1 MDTSNIN
8 GGKIMLS
15 NFRLKSLL
23 CLLLYASGM
32 SSQDKLPQKAAR
44 NLISRIPKP
53 ALKVKWPADTIP
65 YTQLLP
71 QSFRNVKSN
80 EIVDSTDV
88 LEPVMKQL
96 QEMRLDMEVDTFRIL
111 HIGDSH
117 VRGHIYPQS
126 AGLVLTQEFH
136 SLHYYDMGVN
146 GATCLTFTHPARIS
160 AIVEAKPS
168 LLILSFGT
176 NESHGKGYKTNVHYN
191 QMHELIELLKDSL
204 PGVPML
210 LTSPPGSFERR
221 RLSRRRSTYS
231 PNPRTIMAA
240 KTIREYASRN
250 GLAFW
255 DLYAVVGG
263 EQWACKNWAGAKLM
277 RPDHVHYLPEGY
289 TLQGKLLAQAII
301 KAYNN
306 YVVNRH

>member
-1 MDTSNIN
+1 
-8 GGKIMLS
+8 MLS

-71 QSFRNVKSN
+71 EIFRNVKSN

-136 SLHYYDMGVN
+136 SLLYYDMGVN

-250 GLAFW
+250 GLGLG
-255 DLYAVVGG
+255 DLYGVVGG
-263 EQWACKNWAGAKLM
+263 
-277 RPDHVHYLPEGY
+277 
-289 TLQGKLLAQAII
+289 
-301 KAYNN
+301 
-306 YVVNRH
+306 

>member
-1 MDTSNIN
+1 
-8 GGKIMLS
+8 MLS

-96 QEMRLDMEVDTFRIL
+96 HEMRLDMEVDTFRIL

-263 EQWACKNWAGAKLM
+263 EQWACKNWDGAKLM

-289 TLQGKLLAQAII
+289 TMQGKLLAQAII

>member
-1 MDTSNIN
+1 MDTNNIN

-15 NFRLKSLL
+15 NFRLKCLL

-32 SSQDKLPQKAAR
+32 SSQDRLPQKAAR

-96 QEMRLDMEVDTFRIL
+96 HEMRLDMEVDTFRIL

-136 SLHYYDMGVN
+136 SLLYYDMGVN

-263 EQWACKNWAGAKLM
+263 EQWACKNWDGAKLM

>member
-1 MDTSNIN
+1 
-8 GGKIMLS
+8 MLS

-96 QEMRLDMEVDTFRIL
+96 HEMRLDMEVDTFRIL

-136 SLHYYDMGVN
+136 SLLYYDMGVN

-263 EQWACKNWAGAKLM
+263 EQWACKNWDGAKLM

>member
-1 MDTSNIN
+1 
-8 GGKIMLS
+8 MLS

-32 SSQDKLPQKAAR
+32 SSQDRLPQKAAR

-96 QEMRLDMEVDTFRIL
+96 HEMRLDMEVDTFRIL

-136 SLHYYDMGVN
+136 SLLYYDMGVN

-263 EQWACKNWAGAKLM
+263 EQWACKNWDGAKLM

>member
-1 MDTSNIN
+1 
-8 GGKIMLS
+8 MLS
-15 NFRLKSLL
+15 NFRLKCLL

-32 SSQDKLPQKAAR
+32 SSQDRLPQKAAR

-71 QSFRNVKSN
+71 PSFRNVKSN

-96 QEMRLDMEVDTFRIL
+96 HEMRLDMEVDTFRIL

-136 SLHYYDMGVN
+136 SLLYYDMGVN

>member
-1 MDTSNIN
+1 
-8 GGKIMLS
+8 
-15 NFRLKSLL
+15 
-23 CLLLYASGM
+23 M

-80 EIVDSTDV
+80 GIVDSTDV

-96 QEMRLDMEVDTFRIL
+96 HEMRLDMEVDTFRIL

-136 SLHYYDMGVN
+136 SLLYYDMGVN

-263 EQWACKNWAGAKLM
+263 EQWACKNWDGAKLM

>member
-15 NFRLKSLL
+15 NFRLKCLL

-71 QSFRNVKSN
+71 PSFRNVKSN

-88 LEPVMKQL
+88 LDPVMKQL
-96 QEMRLDMEVDTFRIL
+96 HEMRLDMEIDTFRIL

-136 SLHYYDMGVN
+136 SLLYYDMGVN

-263 EQWACKNWAGAKLM
+263 EQWACKNWDGAKLM

>member
-71 QSFRNVKSN
+71 ESFRNVKSN

-96 QEMRLDMEVDTFRIL
+96 HEMRLDMEVDTFRIL

-136 SLHYYDMGVN
+136 SLLYYDMGVN

-263 EQWACKNWAGAKLM
+263 EQWACKNWDGAKLM

>member
-1 MDTSNIN
+1 
-8 GGKIMLS
+8 MLS

-32 SSQDKLPQKAAR
+32 SSQDRLPQKAAR

-136 SLHYYDMGVN
+136 SLLYYDMGVN

-263 EQWACKNWAGAKLM
+263 EQWACKNWDGAKLM

>member
-1 MDTSNIN
+1 
-8 GGKIMLS
+8 MLS
-15 NFRLKSLL
+15 NFRLKCLL

-71 QSFRNVKSN
+71 ESFRNVKSN

-96 QEMRLDMEVDTFRIL
+96 HEMRLDMEVDTFRIL

-136 SLHYYDMGVN
+136 SLLYYDMGVN

>member
-1 MDTSNIN
+1 
-8 GGKIMLS
+8 MLR
-15 NFRLKSLL
+15 NFRLKCLL

-96 QEMRLDMEVDTFRIL
+96 HEMRLDMEVDTFRIL

-136 SLHYYDMGVN
+136 SLLYYDMGVN

>member
-1 MDTSNIN
+1 
-8 GGKIMLS
+8 MLS

-136 SLHYYDMGVN
+136 SLLYYDMGVN

-263 EQWACKNWAGAKLM
+263 EQWACKNWDGAKLM

>member
-1 MDTSNIN
+1 
-8 GGKIMLS
+8 MLS

-44 NLISRIPKP
+44 NLISRIAKP

-80 EIVDSTDV
+80 GIVDSTDV

-96 QEMRLDMEVDTFRIL
+96 HEMRLDMEVDTFRIL

-136 SLHYYDMGVN
+136 SLLYYDMGVN

-263 EQWACKNWAGAKLM
+263 EQWACKNWDGAKLM

>member
-1 MDTSNIN
+1 
-8 GGKIMLS
+8 MLS
-15 NFRLKSLL
+15 NFRLKCLL
-23 CLLLYASGM
+23 CLLLYASCM

-80 EIVDSTDV
+80 GIVDSTDV

-96 QEMRLDMEVDTFRIL
+96 HEMRLDMEVDTFRIL

-136 SLHYYDMGVN
+136 SLLYYDMGVN

-263 EQWACKNWAGAKLM
+263 EQWACKNWDGAKLM

>member
-1 MDTSNIN
+1 
-8 GGKIMLS
+8 MLS
-15 NFRLKSLL
+15 NFRLKCLL

-32 SSQDKLPQKAAR
+32 SSQDRLPQKAAR

-136 SLHYYDMGVN
+136 SLLYYDMGVN

>member
-15 NFRLKSLL
+15 NFRLKCLL

-32 SSQDKLPQKAAR
+32 SSQDRLPQKAAR

-136 SLHYYDMGVN
+136 SLLYYDMGVN

-263 EQWACKNWAGAKLM
+263 EQWACKNWDGAKLM

>member
-1 MDTSNIN
+1 
-8 GGKIMLS
+8 MLS
-15 NFRLKSLL
+15 NFRLKCLL

-32 SSQDKLPQKAAR
+32 SSQDRLPQKAAR

-80 EIVDSTDV
+80 GIVDSTDV

-96 QEMRLDMEVDTFRIL
+96 HEMRLDMEVDTFRIL

-136 SLHYYDMGVN
+136 SLLYYDMGVN

-263 EQWACKNWAGAKLM
+263 EQWACKNWDGAKLM

>member
-136 SLHYYDMGVN
+136 SLLYYDMGVN

-263 EQWACKNWAGAKLM
+263 EQWACKNWDGAKLM

>member
-1 MDTSNIN
+1 
-8 GGKIMLS
+8 MLS

-32 SSQDKLPQKAAR
+32 SSQDRLPQKAAR

-96 QEMRLDMEVDTFRIL
+96 HEMRLDLEVDTFRIL

-136 SLHYYDMGVN
+136 SLLYYDMGVN

>member
-1 MDTSNIN
+1 
-8 GGKIMLS
+8 MLS
-15 NFRLKSLL
+15 NFRLKCLL

-136 SLHYYDMGVN
+136 SLLYYDMGVN

>member
-1 MDTSNIN
+1 
-8 GGKIMLS
+8 MLS
-15 NFRLKSLL
+15 NFRLKCLL

-136 SLHYYDMGVN
+136 SLLYYDMGVN

-263 EQWACKNWAGAKLM
+263 EQWACKNWDGAKLM

>member
-1 MDTSNIN
+1 
-8 GGKIMLS
+8 
-15 NFRLKSLL
+15 
-23 CLLLYASGM
+23 M

-96 QEMRLDMEVDTFRIL
+96 HEMRLDMEVDTFRIL

-136 SLHYYDMGVN
+136 SLLYYDMGVN

-240 KTIREYASRN
+240 KIIREYASRN

-263 EQWACKNWAGAKLM
+263 EQWACKNWDGAKLM

>member
-15 NFRLKSLL
+15 NFRLKCLL

-32 SSQDKLPQKAAR
+32 SSQDRLPQKAAR

-96 QEMRLDMEVDTFRIL
+96 HEMRLDMEVDTFRIL

-136 SLHYYDMGVN
+136 SLLYYDMGVN

-263 EQWACKNWAGAKLM
+263 EQWACKNWDGAKLM

>member
-1 MDTSNIN
+1 
-8 GGKIMLS
+8 MLS

-32 SSQDKLPQKAAR
+32 SSQDRLPQKAAR

-96 QEMRLDMEVDTFRIL
+96 HEMRLDMEVDTFRIL

-136 SLHYYDMGVN
+136 SLLYYDMGVN

>member
-1 MDTSNIN
+1 
-8 GGKIMLS
+8 MLS

-32 SSQDKLPQKAAR
+32 SSQDRLPQKAAR

-80 EIVDSTDV
+80 GIVDSTDV

-96 QEMRLDMEVDTFRIL
+96 HEMRLDMEVDTFRIL

-136 SLHYYDMGVN
+136 SLLYYDMGVN

>member
-8 GGKIMLS
+8 GVKIMIS
-15 NFRLKSLL
+15 SFRIKCLL

-32 SSQDKLPQKAAR
+32 SSQDRLPQKAAR

-71 QSFRNVKSN
+71 EIFRNVKSN

-136 SLHYYDMGVN
+136 SLLYYDMGVN

-263 EQWACKNWAGAKLM
+263 EQWACKNWDGAKLM

>member
-1 MDTSNIN
+1 
-8 GGKIMLS
+8 MLS

-32 SSQDKLPQKAAR
+32 SSQDRLPQKAAR

-96 QEMRLDMEVDTFRIL
+96 HEMRLDLEVDTFRIL

-136 SLHYYDMGVN
+136 SLLYYDMGVN

-263 EQWACKNWAGAKLM
+263 EQWACKNWDGAKLM

>member
-15 NFRLKSLL
+15 NFRLKCLL

-96 QEMRLDMEVDTFRIL
+96 HEMRLDMEVDTFRIL

-136 SLHYYDMGVN
+136 SLLYYDMGVN

-263 EQWACKNWAGAKLM
+263 EQWACKNWDGAKLM

>member
-1 MDTSNIN
+1 
-8 GGKIMLS
+8 MLS

-23 CLLLYASGM
+23 FLLLYASGM
-32 SSQDKLPQKAAR
+32 SSQDRLPQKAAR

-71 QSFRNVKSN
+71 PSFRNVKSN

-136 SLHYYDMGVN
+136 SLLYYDMGVN

-263 EQWACKNWAGAKLM
+263 EQWACKNWDGAKLM

>member
-1 MDTSNIN
+1 
-8 GGKIMLS
+8 
-15 NFRLKSLL
+15 
-23 CLLLYASGM
+23 M
-32 SSQDKLPQKAAR
+32 SSQDRLPQKAAR

-96 QEMRLDMEVDTFRIL
+96 HEMRLDMEVDTFRIL

-136 SLHYYDMGVN
+136 SLLYYDMGVN

>member
-1 MDTSNIN
+1 
-8 GGKIMLS
+8 MLS

-71 QSFRNVKSN
+71 PSFRNVKSN

-136 SLHYYDMGVN
+136 SLLYYDMGVN

-263 EQWACKNWAGAKLM
+263 EQWACKNWDGAKLM

>member
-23 CLLLYASGM
+23 FLLLYASGM
-32 SSQDKLPQKAAR
+32 SSQDRLPQKAAR

-80 EIVDSTDV
+80 GIVDSTDV

-96 QEMRLDMEVDTFRIL
+96 HEMRLDMEVDTFRIL

-136 SLHYYDMGVN
+136 SLLYYDMGVN

-263 EQWACKNWAGAKLM
+263 EQWACKNWDGAKLM

>member
-1 MDTSNIN
+1 MI
-8 GGKIMLS
+8 S

-80 EIVDSTDV
+80 GIVDSTDV

-96 QEMRLDMEVDTFRIL
+96 HEMRLDMEVDTFRIL

-136 SLHYYDMGVN
+136 SLLYYDMGVN

-263 EQWACKNWAGAKLM
+263 EQWACKNWDGAKLM

>member
-1 MDTSNIN
+1 
-8 GGKIMLS
+8 MLS

-80 EIVDSTDV
+80 GIVDSTDV

-96 QEMRLDMEVDTFRIL
+96 HEMRLDMEIDTFRIL

-136 SLHYYDMGVN
+136 SLLYYDMGVN

>member
-8 GGKIMLS
+8 GGKIMIS
-15 NFRLKSLL
+15 SFRMKCLL

-32 SSQDKLPQKAAR
+32 SSQDRLPQKAAR

-80 EIVDSTDV
+80 GIVDSTDV

-96 QEMRLDMEVDTFRIL
+96 HEMRLDMEVDTFRIL

-136 SLHYYDMGVN
+136 SLLYYDMGVN

-176 NESHGKGYKTNVHYN
+176 NESHGKSYKTNVHYN

-210 LTSPPGSFERR
+210 LTSPPGAFERR

-263 EQWACKNWAGAKLM
+263 EQWACKNWDGAKLM

>member
-1 MDTSNIN
+1 
-8 GGKIMLS
+8 MLS

-96 QEMRLDMEVDTFRIL
+96 HEMRLDMEIDTFRIL

-136 SLHYYDMGVN
+136 SLLYYDMGVN

-263 EQWACKNWAGAKLM
+263 EQWACKNWDGAKLM